1 MDKFVQK
8 KPKLGDGNLLKIE
21 RGDKLKE
28 IAGLLL
34 ADYDLK
40 WSERPNEI
48 KLLHPRPGII
58 NESAQVV
65 FTREGRVMK
74 YGLYERKQSDA
85 WKNVGDISRATGVKD
100 AAVCLHDF
108 AEEATTLRS
117 LAFGIKDFNII
128 AGSQSYVQQFSMP
141 NTGAYTR
148 HLEKCLFFPPPNP
161 RLLPT
166 TRCVA
171 AAVVPSPLR
180 LTRPQHLFC
189 RLVCRSSRQLAPWC
203 ARPRRR
209 RRASSPWPRWWRG
222 FPVRTLTPR

>member
-28 IAGLLL
+28 IAGLSA

-40 WSERPNEI
+40 WSELPNEI
-48 KLLHPRPGII
+48 KMLQPRPGII

-65 FTREGRVMK
+65 FTREGRVVK
-74 YGLYERKQSDA
+74 YCLYDRKQSDA

-100 AAVCLHDF
+100 AAVCLHDL

-128 AGSQSYVQQFSMP
+128 AGSQFTCNSFRCR
-141 NTGAYTR
+141 TR
-148 HLEKCLFFPPPNP
+148 ARTRGTWKSAQAPPPS
-161 RLLPT
+161 
-166 TRCVA
+166 
-171 AAVVPSPLR
+171 PSV
-180 LTRPQHLFC
+180 TK
-189 RLVCRSSRQLAPWC
+189 
-203 ARPRRR
+203 
-209 RRASSPWPRWWRG
+209 
-222 FPVRTLTPR
+222 

>member
-8 KPKLGDGNLLKIE
+8 KEKLDDGNLLWIE

-117 LAFGIKDFNII
+117 LAFGIKDFN
-128 AGSQSYVQQFSMP
+128 
-141 NTGAYTR
+141 
-148 HLEKCLFFPPPNP
+148 
-161 RLLPT
+161 
-166 TRCVA
+166 
-171 AAVVPSPLR
+171 
-180 LTRPQHLFC
+180 LT
-189 RLVCRSSRQLAPWC
+189 S
-203 ARPRRR
+203 
-209 RRASSPWPRWWRG
+209 
-222 FPVRTLTPR
+222 